1 MKQLMKLLIFTL
13 IGLSISSCDPPE
25 SFEIHYYQMVFKND
39 TDVDLKLTYSHV
51 RSQQVIKDTIFLASK
66 TNGTLDDLFN
76 VSSV

>member
-1 MKQLMKLLIFTL
+1 
-13 IGLSISSCDPPE
+13 
-25 SFEIHYYQMVFKND
+25 MVFKND